1 MAAVAPLEMLRW
13 LRLLLAWR
21 AVEAVV
27 FSPQVDAEIAELHAS
42 IEELWQRLGSL
53 AEEMHEAGK
62 LSSGEESQL
71 LEQFRKLQEDFIQ
84 LQQQA
89 YQIGED
95 SADNAALARHP
106 LVDAYVEY
114 LRAFQPRLQ
123 AMVSLIEKEYSRLM
137 VKPLDQRKEEL
148 RREKFCG
155 ASLLTLRAKAKK
167 RLARDTRNFKT
178 KAMDELTIFRERQL
192 EMQDK
197 QRDMLARMEGP
208 DWPRLDWPLSNAD
221 ARHVGDAEDIIHS
234 GIDSLK
240 ARLAPK
246 DIPYLHESQDQEALE
261 ALVATGDMMVCYSKL
276 MDRYVE
282 KVKKSQKA
290 KKVIAREEVR
300 SSLKSFGKAT
310 ASARPFAWL
319 HGLAAG
325 GAGDGRPG
333 AGGAGLSSGLGGLAQ
348 LGSSLG
354 GLAPAEGD
362 GLEGPD
368 ESGPEEVRWS
378 AAQPVYNDF
387 EL

>member
-1 MAAVAPLEMLRW
+1 MAAMAPPLETLLRW

-21 AVEAVV
+21 AVEAAV

-62 LSSGEESQL
+62 LSTAGEESLL

-106 LVDAYVEY
+106 MVDSYVEY
-114 LRAFQPRLQ
+114 LRAFQPRLK
-123 AMVSLIEKEYSRLM
+123 AAVSLLEKEYSRLM

-178 KAMDELTIFRERQL
+178 KAIDELTIFRERQL

-240 ARLAPK
+240 QRLAPK

-290 KKVIAREEVR
+290 KKGAREVEVR
-300 SSLKSFGKAT
+300 SSLKSFGTGA
-310 ASARPFAWL
+310 ARPFGWL
-319 HGLAAG
+319 EGLSG
-325 GAGDGRPG
+325 SESSEGRPNSLPS
-333 AGGAGLSSGLGGLAQ
+333 GLSGLAQ

-354 GLAPAEGD
+354 GLAMESESE
-362 GLEGPD
+362 GLEAPE
-368 ESGPEEVRWS
+368 ESPEAEVRWS